1 MFDQGSRYESV
12 PEDFL
17 DTPRGPVRY
26 KLIRFIPP
34 TPATLAHVVTQG
46 ERLDQLAFLAY
57 REPERFW
64 RICDANRAMWPP
76 DLVLEAGRL
85 LLVPPARG

>member
-1 MFDQGSRYESV
+1 MFVQGSRYETV
-12 PEDFL
+12 PEDVL
-17 DTPRGPVRY
+17 TTPTGTVRY

-34 TPATLAHVVTQG
+34 TPATLVHVVTQD

-57 REPERFW
+57 REPDRFW
-64 RICDANRAMWPP
+64 RICDANLAVWPP
-76 DLVLEAGRL
+76 DLVAEVGRT